1 MVHTDVPQ
9 LSKECN
15 EWREQLHSFRDEF
28 NALNKNLQLAAPKA
42 LSKDQQAALEHFQN
56 QLHIQLINIH
66 DLKQAVKSH
75 DKKIQYEVSAP
86 GGQISDDT
94 YSDHERLYEEYQ
106 LLQHSLSEFRS
117 DFETYV
123 SGL

>member
-1 MVHTDVPQ
+1 MVQTEVPQ

-15 EWREQLHSFRDEF
+15 EWREQLHSWRDEF
-28 NALNKNLQLAAPKA
+28 NALTKSLQQAAPKA
-42 LSKDQQAALEHFQN
+42 LTKDQQAALEHFQN

-66 DLKQAVKSH
+66 DVKQAVKSH
-75 DKKIQYEVSAP
+75 DKKIQYEVSA
-86 GGQISDDT
+86 GSQITDDT

-106 LLQHSLSEFRS
+106 SLEHSLSEFRS
-117 DFETYV
+117 DFQNFV